1 MRLRELP
8 GWCVDPRLWRWLRRR
23 RLRSSGPFSSLALC
37 TSSTW
42 LFLSWSLPNKTTI
55 TSIGLSLST
64 VARTRRQPGC
74 PLTDEWIRKLWYIY
88 TVEYYSATKRNDFES
103 VELRWMNLAP
113 VIQHEVNQK
122 DKNKYHVLT
131 YIYGI
136 WKNGTDKPICRAGME
151 TGTYRMDLRTQQ
163 GKRVGQTGR
172 VAVDTYIYYHM

>member
-1 MRLRELP
+1 M
-8 GWCVDPRLWRWLRRR
+8 
-23 RLRSSGPFSSLALC
+23 
-37 TSSTW
+37 
-42 LFLSWSLPNKTTI
+42 
-55 TSIGLSLST
+55 
-64 VARTRRQPGC
+64 
-74 PLTDEWIRKLWYIY
+74 
-88 TVEYYSATKRNDFES
+88 EYYSATKRNDFES